1 MANPEQ
7 LQILKQGVEV
17 WNQWRDQN
25 RDIRPDLGEAD
36 LRGANLRGANLLG
49 ADLTGANLANAIL
62 NDADLGLAD
71 LTGANLTHANFIFTD
86 LHAADLTHADL
97 THAILNDANLRNTN
111 ATSLGK
117 SNGLFHRLRVPTL
130 YHRIPPPGAPARQ
143 RLGSRAGRQQA
154 AGRRRR
160 GPAGRPGA
168 GCEAAGAPLR

>member
-62 NDADLGLAD
+62 NDADL
-71 LTGANLTHANFIFTD
+71 
-86 LHAADLTHADL
+86 
-97 THAILNDANLRNTN
+97 RNTN
-111 ATSLGK
+111 ATSIGK